1 MSNFSIAPDS
11 AAMTSWSKALQGSG
25 NDEGPGIDDV
35 FAPGGKSEPLRVY
48 APFRF
53 IYDPGLDLFR
63 GNITLDNTGQSPIQ
77 GPITLDFRDLPAGV
91 SIANANTTAPDGTPA
106 ITLSVAR
113 IVRGAPLRI
122 PIFLRDPLRNPLS
135 TAFTAFD
142 IIVTHR

>member
-1 MSNFSIAPDS
+1 MSNFTSASDGPD
-11 AAMTSWSKALQGSG
+11 
-25 NDEGPGIDDV
+25 
-35 FAPGGKSEPLRVY
+35 PLKVY
-48 APFRF
+48 APFRL

-63 GNITLDNTGQSPIQ
+63 GNITLDNTGQLPIQ

-122 PIFLRDPLRNPLS
+122 PIFLRNPLS
-135 TAFTAFD
+135 TFFSGFD
-142 IIVTHR
+142 IIVMHG